1 MRFMPHGRDVLLAL
15 LLFTFGPWVSAR
27 AEDHPFI
34 TVASTTEPQES
45 GLFSNLVPM
54 FTRKTG
60 IDIYLVAVGTGEALK
75 IGQSGECDVVF
86 VHDKTRELQFLQ
98 NGFASVRRKVMY
110 DRFVLVGP
118 EDDRARIDGTQD
130 VRVALRSIAEA
141 HALFISRG
149 DESGTDAAEKR
160 IWDEIGKRPNPEA
173 DPWYVETRSGME
185 RTLVVAAARNAY
197 TLADSA
203 TWDNFN
209 DRRRLKIVVDGDARL
224 KNQYAVMLVNPQLHP
239 QVKAD
244 LGMAFIEWLT
254 SREGQEAIARFKV
267 KGKQQFFPDY
277 VKP

>member
-1 MRFMPHGRDVLLAL
+1 MRFMPHGRNLLLAL
-15 LLFTFGPWVSAR
+15 LLFITGPWVSSR

-45 GLFSNLVPM
+45 GLFSSLVPM

-75 IGQSGECDVVF
+75 IGQRGECDVVF
-86 VHDKTRELQFLQ
+86 VHDKTRELQFVQ
-98 NGFASVRRKVMY
+98 NGFASVRREVMY

-118 EDDRARIDGTQD
+118 EDDPAKIDGTRD
-130 VRVALRSIAEA
+130 VRVALRKIAEA
-141 HALFISRG
+141 HALFASRG
-149 DESGTDAAEKR
+149 DGSGTDAAEKR
-160 IWDEIGKRPNPEA
+160 IWDEIGERPSPDD
-173 DPWYVETRSGME
+173 DPWYIETRSGME
-185 RTLVVAAARNAY
+185 QTLTAAASRNAY

-203 TWDNFN
+203 TWANF
-209 DRRRLKIVVDGDARL
+209 DDRRLKIVLNGDARL

-239 QVKAD
+239 QVNAD

-267 KGKQQFFPDY
+267 KGEQQFFPDY